1 MCLFGKGESTSL
13 SNSTMQD
20 FTIVGRQDILIMR
33 HWLGGGGSNYSF
45 CILVVKTD
53 DSSHA
58 VPLTVL
64 VIYIHE

>member
-1 MCLFGKGESTSL
+1 MRLIGKGERTSL

-20 FTIVGRQDILIMR
+20 FTIVGRQDMSIMR
-33 HWLGGGGSNYSF
+33 KGGGGSNYSI
-45 CILVVKTD
+45 CIKTVQTD